1 MMTIVPPVSGI
12 AYVPDANDPTH
23 WRNELVTL
31 TGFNTSNVLIKMVTT
46 NGNGNNLYIDNINL
60 EQSSPTALHSLESLS
75 EVLTLGPNPSASQF
89 KLSFQNESTA
99 PIQVLIM
106 DVAGK
111 CVWNQTYSSA
121 SSVLVQHQLPAGSYQ
136 LKINRENAHWIKSII
151 VNP

>member
-1 MMTIVPPVSGI
+1 
-12 AYVPDANDPTH
+12 
-23 WRNELVTL
+23 
-31 TGFNTSNVLIKMVTT
+31 
-46 NGNGNNLYIDNINL
+46 
-60 EQSSPTALHSLESLS
+60 
-75 EVLTLGPNPSASQF
+75 
-89 KLSFQNESTA
+89 
-99 PIQVLIM
+99 M